1 MATTSMSLG
10 PYWENFLR
18 ELVES
23 GRFSTQSEAVREALR
38 GLEARETR
46 LADLRQHLAE
56 GAAQSARGEHIAATP
71 ESILAKA
78 REQRG

>member
-10 PYWENFLR
+10 PYWENFLK

-38 GLEARETR
+38 VLEAREAK
-46 LADLRQHLAE
+46 LADLRRHLAE
-56 GAAQSARGEHIAATP
+56 GAVQSARGEHVSATP

>member
-23 GRFSTQSEAVREALR
+23 GRYSTQSEAIRDALRTLEVRERKLD
-38 GLEARETR
+38 
-46 LADLRQHLAE
+46 DLRAHLEE
-56 GAAQSARGEHIAATP
+56 GRLQAARGEFAEATP
-71 ESILAKA
+71 ESIIAEA
-78 REQRG
+78 RAGRV

>member
-10 PYWENFLR
+10 PYWENFLK

-38 GLEARETR
+38 ELESRENR
-46 LADLRQHLAE
+46 LADLRRHLAE
-56 GAAQSARGEHIAATP
+56 GAAQSAQGEYVTASP

-78 REQRG
+78 REKRG